1 MYDETEEL
9 DIFEKVN
16 IMHNIITK
24 NKVIIK
30 LVVCKILLIIVKK
43 ISIIKIALIG
53 WEHPMT
59 Y

>member
-16 IMHNIITK
+16 IMHDIITK

-30 LVVCKILLIIVKK
+30 LVV
-43 ISIIKIALIG
+43 
-53 WEHPMT
+53 
-59 Y
+59 